1 MLKDGERAKTTMHQL
16 AAYMCMKLQ
25 GNESL
30 REALIPKFSVG
41 CRRLTPGIGYLE
53 ALQAANARV
62 ITDRIDRVVP
72 QGIQTTAGETIEV
85 DAIVCAT
92 GFDVSF
98 CPRFPVVGPMDNLQ
112 DRWRMETPKAY
123 MSCAVPG
130 MPNYFSEFLNATYP
144 TLPSVCSS

>member
-1 MLKDGERAKTTMHQL
+1 MLKDGERAKETMRHL
-16 AAYMCMKLQ
+16 AAYMSMKLQ

-62 ITDRIDRVVP
+62 VTDRIERVVP
-72 QGIQTTAGETIEV
+72 RGIQTAAGEVIEV

-98 CPRFPVVGPMDNLQ
+98 RPRFPVVGPMDNLQ
-112 DRWRMETPKAY
+112 DRWRRETPKAY

-130 MPNYFSEFLNATYP
+130 MPNYFSE
-144 TLPSVCSS
+144 LP